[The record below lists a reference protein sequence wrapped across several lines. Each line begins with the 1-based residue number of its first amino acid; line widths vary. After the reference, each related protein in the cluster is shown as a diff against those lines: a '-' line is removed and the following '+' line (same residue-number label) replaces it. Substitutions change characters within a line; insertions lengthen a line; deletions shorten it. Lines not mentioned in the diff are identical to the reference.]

1 MDEKSRRACGYTL
14 IELVFVIVVIMLV
27 AVIVIP
33 RMGLPFT
40 VKMKV
45 YTASKKLVS
54 NLRYTR
60 RLAITNNEN
69 YRLQVDSSAK
79 EYEIYDA
86 GDNQVGN
93 TETIDSSITVS
104 GDKDFIFEAFGN
116 ASAASD
122 TGISLSADGN
132 QYNITVTVATGRV
145 ELVEA

>member
-1 MDEKSRRACGYTL
+1 MDKRIPRARGYTL
-14 IELVFVIVVIMLV
+14 IELVFVVVVIVLV
-27 AVIVIP
+27 AMVVIP

-69 YRLQVDSSAK
+69 YRLNVDSSTN
-79 EYEIYDA
+79 EYEIYDS
-86 GDNQVGN
+86 GDAQVGN

-104 GDKDFIFEAFGN
+104 DDKDFIFEAFGN

-122 TGISLSADGN
+122 TSISLTADGN
-132 QYNITVTVATGRV
+132 QYDLIVTTATGRV

>member
-1 MDEKSRRACGYTL
+1 MNEKIRRARGYTL

-27 AVIVIP
+27 AMVAIP

-45 YTASKKLVS
+45 YTASRKLVS

-69 YRLQVDSSAK
+69 YRLNVDSSTN
-79 EYEIYDA
+79 EYEIYDS
-86 GDNQVGN
+86 GDAQVGN

-104 GDKDFIFEAFGN
+104 ADKDFIFEAFGN
-116 ASAASD
+116 ADAASD
-122 TGISLSADGN
+122 TSISLTADGN
-132 QYNITVTVATGRV
+132 QYDVTVTVATGRV
-145 ELVEA
+145 KMEEA

>member
-1 MDEKSRRACGYTL
+1 MDKRISRARGYTL
-14 IELVFVIVVIMLV
+14 IELVFVVVVIVLV
-27 AVIVIP
+27 AMVVIP

-40 VKMKV
+40 TKMKV
-45 YTASKKLVS
+45 YTASRKLVS

-69 YRLQVDSSAK
+69 YRLNVDSSTN
-79 EYEIYDA
+79 EYEIYDS
-86 GDNQVGN
+86 GDAQVGN

-122 TGISLSADGN
+122 TDISLSADGN
-132 QYNITVTVATGRV
+132 QYDITVTIATGRV

>member
-1 MDEKSRRACGYTL
+1 MDGKNLRARGYTL
-14 IELVFVIVVIMLV
+14 IELIFVVIVVMLV

-54 NLRYTR
+54 TLRYTR

-69 YRLQVDSSAK
+69 YRLQVTASTN
-79 EYEIYDA
+79 EYEIYDS
-86 GDNQVGN
+86 GDGQVGN
-93 TETIDSSITVS
+93 TETIDSTITVS

-122 TGISLSADGN
+122 TDISLSADGN
-132 QYNITVTVATGRV
+132 QYDITVTVATGRV
-145 ELVEA
+145 ELAEA